1 MIKNAYSPN
10 HPVIRHKDFNGK
22 TVLFKKLIFHLESPA
37 GLIFPRVANPD
48 PLKCHSAGMFQ
59 EYRKF
64 VLNAFNLYNVPP
76 PPIPSISLILRQR
89 TKEKNV
95 GRVLANEDEVK
106 ALLQKGNMV
115 DVHVADFSQMSF
127 KDQLKLIRSTNIMIG
142 VHGAGL
148 MHIMFAAEEAILVEI
163 HPSYRQD
170 RHFRHAARMTG
181 KIYMPV
187 RATKR
192 EECVGSSDNVWAPM
206 DELKLAL
213 DGAVRT
219 ARNFDD
225 GISECGLICNPQIL
239 AIDKRLNNFYKH
251 NEPRSGPVMLRF
263 PCY

>member
-1 MIKNAYSPN
+1 
-10 HPVIRHKDFNGK
+10 
-22 TVLFKKLIFHLESPA
+22 
-37 GLIFPRVANPD
+37 
-48 PLKCHSAGMFQ
+48 
-59 EYRKF
+59 
-64 VLNAFNLYNVPP
+64 
-76 PPIPSISLILRQR
+76 
-89 TKEKNV
+89 
-95 GRVLANEDEVK
+95 
-106 ALLQKGNMV
+106 
-115 DVHVADFSQMSF
+115 
-127 KDQLKLIRSTNIMIG
+127 
-142 VHGAGL
+142 
-148 MHIMFAAEEAILVEI
+148 
-163 HPSYRQD
+163 
-170 RHFRHAARMTG
+170 MTG